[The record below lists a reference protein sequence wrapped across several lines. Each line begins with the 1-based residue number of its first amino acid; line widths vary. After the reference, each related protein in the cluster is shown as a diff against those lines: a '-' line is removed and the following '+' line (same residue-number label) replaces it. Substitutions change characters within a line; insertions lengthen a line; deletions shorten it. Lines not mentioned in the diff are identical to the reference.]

1 MERKMKIQI
10 CRSSEQEQKPLRY
23 HSAVYD
29 IFNQLES
36 YRNIMQFQI
45 ISRRRSSQNILVF
58 IKIRVLRNASAKDFV
73 SLDVKDV
80 YVYVRCIRFRVSIA
94 DLSLLRTL

>member
-1 MERKMKIQI
+1 M
-10 CRSSEQEQKPLRY
+10 
-23 HSAVYD
+23 
-29 IFNQLES
+29 
-36 YRNIMQFQI
+36 
-45 ISRRRSSQNILVF
+45 F